1 MLHIMKSLRLLLA
14 MIATAIA
21 CAPRPSVSDGAP
33 LPSVPAVD
41 LSPFV
46 LSAAEIAQAQ
56 RVPPFAAQPLV
67 TWGAAP
73 RGSARAERP
82 RTFDLRHQDTRLRV
96 DWARH
101 ALVGTTTLT
110 IAGLNAPL
118 QTVTLDAVNMTIS
131 GVTNAQGAPLRHA
144 YDKRAL
150 TITLPNTLEPGA
162 TATVTVN
169 YETVRPQKGF
179 YFVDRA
185 RAFWTQGETEDT
197 RYWVPTYDYPNDKT
211 TWEFRLIVPRGQ
223 KALSNGRL
231 VGTRETAEGSEW
243 HWTLEHPASTYL
255 MSAAGGTYEMLRDKH
270 GAIPVNYWTYPDSVD
285 AAWRGFGKTPRM
297 MEIFEAR
304 TGVRYPWTKYDQI
317 VAPDFIFGG
326 MENVTATTQNDNSIL
341 WPRSAEPHQSSDGL
355 VSHELAHQWF
365 GNSLTMRD
373 WSHIWLN
380 EGFATF
386 METIY
391 YEGAGEA
398 ERAAISRRD
407 DVNGAITAD
416 RRARRP
422 LVYDRW
428 EQDPIELFFTG
439 HIYPKGASVLNMLR
453 RQLGDSL
460 FWRGINDYTTRNSF
474 ATVVSED
481 LRASLERMSGRNLAD
496 FFRKW
501 VYGAGFP
508 AFRVSYTYSGAT
520 RRLTL
525 DAQEIQSR
533 DSLTGFFDP
542 DVEVEVLTDA
552 GPVRGM
558 VAVRNGRGTLT
569 LDVASPRAIIW
580 DKGNWLIDIA
590 DFPRPTAMIAHQL
603 LRSDDVSARSDA
615 ADDLAARAPERYAL
629 AALARAARSD
639 SYWGVRARAINFL
652 RAFPPD
658 SIVRGILLEASADP
672 DARVRDAAA
681 RGLSRYTG
689 AAVTERLRVLA
700 TTDSALFVR
709 AVALASYATVGR
721 EAALPLVRELIATP
735 SWRDRLREPLLAAL
749 NELDLPDA
757 KSLAAQYT
765 RREP

>member
-1 MLHIMKSLRLLLA
+1 MLQILRSLRLVLA
-14 MIATAIA
+14 VVATAIA
-21 CAPRPSVSDGAP
+21 CAPRPTVPDGAP
-33 LPSVPAVD
+33 QPSVLAVD

-46 LSAAEIAQAQ
+46 LSADEIAQAQ
-56 RVPPFAAQPLV
+56 LVPSFAAQPLV

-82 RTFDLRHQDTRLRV
+82 RSFDLRHQDTRLRL
-96 DWARH
+96 DWPRH

-110 IAGLNAPL
+110 VAALNAPL
-118 QTVTLDAVNMTIS
+118 QTLKLDAVDMTIS
-131 GVTNAQGAPLRHA
+131 GVTNAQGASLRHA
-144 YDKRAL
+144 YDRRAL
-150 TITLPNTLEPGA
+150 TITLPSTLEAGA
-162 TATVTVN
+162 TTNVTVN

-211 TWEFRLIVPRGQ
+211 TWEFRIVVPRGDE
-223 KALSNGRL
+223 ALSNGRL
-231 VGTRETAEGSEW
+231 VGTRETPEGTEW

-255 MSAAGGTYEMLRDKH
+255 MSAAGGSYEILRDKH
-270 GAIPVNYWTYPDSVD
+270 GTIPVNYWTYPDSVD

-317 VAPDFIFGG
+317 VAPDFVFGG
-326 MENVTATTQNDNSIL
+326 MENVTATTQNDNAIL
-341 WPRSAEPHQSSDGL
+341 WPRSAEPQQNSDGL

-391 YEGAGEA
+391 FEGAGEA
-398 ERAAISRRD
+398 DRATINRRN

-474 ATVVSED
+474 ATVVSDD
-481 LRASLERMSGRNLAD
+481 LRASLERVSGRNLTD

-508 AFRVSYTYSGAT
+508 AFRVSYTYSAAN

-525 DAQEIQSR
+525 DAQEIQPR

-542 DVEVEVLTDA
+542 DVDVEVLTDA
-552 GPVRGM
+552 GPVRGT
-558 VAVRNGRGTLT
+558 VAVRNGRGTVA
-569 LDVASPRAIIW
+569 LDLQSRPRAITW
-580 DKGNWLIDIA
+580 DRGNWLIDVA
-590 DFPRPTAMIAHQL
+590 DFPRPTAMLAHQL
-603 LRSDDVSARSDA
+603 IHSNDVSARYDA
-615 ADDLAARAPERYAL
+615 VDDLTRRAPERYAL
-629 AALARAARSD
+629 ASLGRAARND
-639 SYWGVRARAINFL
+639 AYWGVRARAINAL
-652 RAFPPD
+652 HAFPPD
-658 SIVRGILLEASADP
+658 SIVRDLLVAASADP

-681 RGLSRYTG
+681 RALSRYTG
-689 AAVTERLRVLA
+689 ADITERLRILA
-700 TTDSALFVR
+700 TADSSLFVR
-709 AVALASYATVGR
+709 AAALASYATVGR
-721 EAALPLVRELIATP
+721 EAALPLVRQLIATP
-735 SWRDRLREPLLAAL
+735 SWRDKMREPVLAAL
-749 NELDLPDA
+749 NQLDLPEA

-765 RREP
+765 R